1 MIRGN
6 HCTFGEFIYDRE
18 EQVGGTPALVL
29 IGGIYEGNRKYKE
42 ETVQYYFNW

>member
-6 HCTFGEFIYDRE
+6 HCTFGEFIYVRE

-29 IGGIYEGNRKYKE
+29 IGGMNEIFRQSA
-42 ETVQYYFNW
+42 ETVV